1 MKKKKKDASYSV
13 LFMRDDTDVKSF
25 RVSPRRLRTL
35 LWASGVLGVVLLV
48 ALVLGAHAFFGYSS
62 LLAQKRALELTLADA
77 QVERERSGNI
87 EMMQKALGEK
97 GGKAGDDKVQASPS
111 GQSASSGQSGPAGR
125 AFAKQNSGGIAVENV
140 RVSLGGNA
148 VHASF
153 DLNNRAGEALSG
165 EVHLLLLKTDGSLLE
180 LEWPAQ
186 ELTFQIQRFK
196 RIATSAKLPE
206 GAARRDALGLRMEI
220 MNSSGELLF
229 GETFALGG

>member
-25 RVSPRRLRTL
+25 RVSPKRLRVL
-35 LWASGVLGVVLLV
+35 LWAGGVFGVLLLV
-48 ALVLGAHAFFGYSS
+48 ALVLGAHAFFGYNSV
-62 LLAQKRALELTLADA
+62 LNQKRALELKLADV

-87 EMMQKALGEK
+87 EMMQKALD
-97 GGKAGDDKVQASPS
+97 GKDATDDKPQPAPQAQA
-111 GQSASSGQSGPAGR
+111 GQPGR
-125 AFAKQNSGGIAVENV
+125 AFARQNSGSIAVENV
-140 RVSLGGNA
+140 RTSVGANT

-165 EVHLLLLKTDGSLLE
+165 EVHLLLLKTDGALLE

-186 ELTFQIQRFK
+186 DLTFQIQRFK

>member
-25 RVSPRRLRTL
+25 RVSPKRLRAL
-35 LWASGVLGVVLLV
+35 LWASGVLGTLLLV
-48 ALVLGAHAFFGYSS
+48 ALVLGAHAFFGYNSVLS
-62 LLAQKRALELTLADA
+62 QKRALELKLADA

-97 GGKAGDDKVQASPS
+97 DGKDATGDKPHAAPQAQAGQP
-111 GQSASSGQSGPAGR
+111 GR
-125 AFAKQNSGGIAVENV
+125 AFARLNSGSIAVENV
-140 RVSLGGNA
+140 RASVGANT

-165 EVHLLLLKTDGSLLE
+165 EVHLLLLKTDGDLQE

-186 ELTFQIQRFK
+186 DLTFQIQRFK